1 MGEGRTIRLL
11 IVEDNVADVLLMRE
25 ALLDAC
31 PLPVEITTA
40 QDGERA
46 LSLLRAGAKFDVIFL
61 DLNMPRVD
69 GFEVLEQCQP
79 KHAPIVVFT
88 SSWNHAD
95 MKRVLSLGAQD
106 FIRKPSTYDEYLEAV
121 CGVVERWAGSQP
133 T

>member
-11 IVEDNVADVLLMRE
+11 IVEDNVADVRLMRE
-25 ALLDAC
+25 ALRDAC

-79 KHAPIVVFT
+79 EHAPIVVFT
-88 SSWNHAD
+88 SSWNDAD
-95 MKRVLSLGAQD
+95 MKRALSLGAQD

-121 CGVVERWAGSQP
+121 CGVVERWTGPQP